1 MVAQAIDMP
10 VGADALHGGM
20 SASPSAS
27 TPLSSKGILLFG
39 HGARN
44 PEWAA
49 PFTAIR
55 AEILARSPDALVE
68 SGFLELMRPTFAE
81 AVDRLV
87 AQGAGEIT
95 VVPIFMAAGSHIN
108 KDLPLLAAAAM
119 DQHQGVEIKLASASG
134 PDDQSRTAGRCGTVC
149 AWCDGRLRN
158 GGGSD
163 LVSVRR
169 ARRIG

>member
-81 AVDRLV
+81 AVDLLV
-87 AQGAGEIT
+87 ERGATEIA

-108 KDLPLLAAAAM
+108 KDLPQLAATSM
-119 DQHQGVEIKLASASG
+119 DQHPGLTINLAPPVGAA
-134 PDDQSRTAGRCGTVC
+134 P
-149 AWCDGRLRN
+149 
-158 GGGSD
+158 
-163 LVSVRR
+163 SVLG
-169 ARRIG
+169 AMADYAMVAAAI